1 MISHRSFILFHASG
15 TSGSSGIYLL
25 LAKHPARFTLS
36 LLFNIYSS
44 LIHIFADSLASCPS
58 RSFPLGNSC
67 LLQISPFAYS
77 TSYLSPVELPRDRIF
92 LCVFLPPFRPKS
104 PVQSGFS
111 VVLTM
116 RRSVP
121 YPLSRLSTIALS
133 IHPRPLISSHFLELL
148 SFVFL
153 VRADRPLCLLIFLL
167 VSLAPLVVEESLYT
181 SALSIARFASLFS
194 PYFSNLPEI
203 VLFLSRDRLCRRCP
217 TLLPPR
223 RRRRP
228 PFSPARAHGLLV
240 ASLRILVRFNFL
252 GNPLL
257 PPIFTRFTRTAS
269 YPQAHSISAPS
280 LFEISVFRFVR
291 TGFLAFTSY
300 SLSLQSST
308 F

>member
-1 MISHRSFILFHASG
+1 MPASELLPPFPPPSGTCHKSSFFLRPALLHSASSRAGSRRLPHLPVISHRSFILFHASG

-167 VSLAPLVVEESLYT
+167 VSR
-181 SALSIARFASLFS
+181 I
-194 PYFSNLPEI
+194 
-203 VLFLSRDRLCRRCP
+203 SRSRREFVHQR
-217 TLLPPR
+217 TFH
-223 RRRRP
+223 RP
-228 PFSPARAHGLLV
+228 
-240 ASLRILVRFNFL
+240 LRIAFF
-252 GNPLL
+252 P
-257 PPIFTRFTRTAS
+257 
-269 YPQAHSISAPS
+269 
-280 LFEISVFRFVR
+280 VFFQ
-291 TGFLAFTSY
+291 FA
-300 SLSLQSST
+300 
-308 F
+308 

>member
-1 MISHRSFILFHASG
+1 MSQVLILLETSSSAFSLFSRGLPHLPVISHRSFILFHASG

-167 VSLAPLVVEESLYT
+167 VSRISRSRREFVHHQRT
-181 SALSIARFASLFS
+181 SH
-194 PYFSNLPEI
+194 
-203 VLFLSRDRLCRRCP
+203 
-217 TLLPPR
+217 
-223 RRRRP
+223 RP
-228 PFSPARAHGLLV
+228 
-240 ASLRILVRFNFL
+240 LRIAFF
-252 GNPLL
+252 P
-257 PPIFTRFTRTAS
+257 
-269 YPQAHSISAPS
+269 
-280 LFEISVFRFVR
+280 VFFQ
-291 TGFLAFTSY
+291 FA
-300 SLSLQSST
+300 
-308 F
+308 